1 MSISHMAMGNP
12 RGLAMEQEK
21 AGKIMN
27 WMGDFQAS
35 HVTDYRIVYELLGW

>member
-21 AGKIMN
+21 AGKIIELN
-27 WMGDFQAS
+27 GRFSTS
-35 HVTDYRIVYELLGW
+35 HVTDYRIVYELLG